1 MASQPYQYSGQDFSL
16 MRDKGR
22 FVLPAAFRKIV
33 KESSDGRSIIC
44 IDTHP
49 RWPCL
54 IGFGLSRTESFG
66 EVLDREERD
75 ADKKGIDFDRE
86 LRITQLNSFKQV
98 TFDDSGRFV
107 LPTYLSELRG
117 IEDRIFFQGGGDVIQ
132 LWSPDRLAGMGEG
145 WENPKAACR
154 QLAAEA
160 LAKGGK

>member
-22 FVLPAAFRKIV
+22 FVLPASFRKIV
-33 KESSDGRSIIC
+33 KESSDNRPVLC
-44 IDTHP
+44 VDTHP

-66 EVLDREERD
+66 DVLDREERD
-75 ADKKGIDFDRE
+75 ADKRGVDFDRE

-107 LPTYLSELRG
+107 LPSYLSELRG

-154 QLAAEA
+154 QLASET